1 VDEGYS
7 HSKNVSER
15 LKFIKFIL
23 ESVNNKK
30 ILGAD
35 HVERTW
41 SMLYLQS
48 KEDSDASNP
57 LNPGNFKKVKLLPDG
72 AALFTRGMGMN
83 VVWEKERGFGE
94 RSWRYAVVINDM
106 KIEKLF
112 VEGGSPKED
121 YGPDPFE
128 VSDAKTVLSYLQSKK

>member
-1 VDEGYS
+1 MDEGYS

-41 SMLYLQS
+41 RMLYLQS
-48 KEDSDASNP
+48 KEDSDASLLFDWFSQVLGNQEWCQEHSDVICNIFQIYI
-57 LNPGNFKKVKLLPDG
+57 LN
-72 AALFTRGMGMN
+72 N
-83 VVWEKERGFGE
+83 VQ
-94 RSWRYAVVINDM
+94 
-106 KIEKLF
+106 KLF
-112 VEGGSPKED
+112 
-121 YGPDPFE
+121 
-128 VSDAKTVLSYLQSKK
+128 Q